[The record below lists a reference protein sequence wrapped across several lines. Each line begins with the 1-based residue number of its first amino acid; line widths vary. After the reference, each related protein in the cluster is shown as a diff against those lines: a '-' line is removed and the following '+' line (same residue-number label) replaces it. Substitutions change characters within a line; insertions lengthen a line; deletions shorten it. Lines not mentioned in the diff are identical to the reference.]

1 MKKNFIYL
9 MLFVFGV
16 LGLVSCAEDMEYNN
30 NGTVPV
36 KELLVPAA
44 DAEMVLINNEEAT
57 TLFEWTVGDAVTTQK
72 YYVVFYNA
80 ATGGKELFRI
90 DNGQSTSEAL
100 ISHDI
105 LSDVA
110 SRAGIAPDTAG
121 DLYWNVIAYNGN
133 NEAQPTTARNRLTV
147 VRYGGIEDAPSNL
160 YMGGIADLAE
170 DAAVRTMA
178 ANGEVFD
185 IYARFTSEDNL
196 YITNRGDGTVARR
209 FYIAEQDGAT
219 VLVEGEGES
228 VKLDGVYHIQVDLGS
243 ARVKLEKIEG
253 VALHWCWTPNYE
265 QTAFEYQGL
274 GTFKLA
280 NYTIP
285 TGDSR
290 YRFRAL
296 VNGVEYIW
304 GAPAS
309 NDAEP
314 TTLDGNYFDLV
325 FTALGTNDQWGY
337 KYKFMGVT
345 RGQTCDVYIHLGAR
359 NYHVLDFGNIVPNP
373 ATAIETPAALAASTV
388 DNPLDLNTVT
398 EPFTFSWTVEEGEY
412 KIAPKYRVIF
422 SHDGVAVETIESEAT
437 SIVLEPGR
445 IDNILDK
452 IGIAAG
458 ESATLTWKVEAYILN
473 NTAAQ
478 TCDEGVF
485 TAKRMSLPTAL
496 YLTGA
501 ATEFGEDLAAAQ
513 AMNIVGK
520 EGSGQFIIYTK
531 LTAGAYRF
539 ATSNGADAKFYV
551 LNGGKL
557 IPGEGTIQNDTE
569 AVYRITANVAAKSLT
584 LEAITNVQLRNEGNG
599 NWTTDFQYIG
609 GGVWSAIDPA
619 SHISRI
625 GWWGDRYYFAA
636 FAADVEELWGYSR
649 SNNDAPEVFH
659 TEAVDPTAEDC
670 PPQYIYIQKRGTIP
684 RWDYTFKDGRGQS
697 GFEHTIQEMYL
708 HMNGNEKHNHPFY
721 SFRAV
726 WGSGYSGDRNAV
738 HQTEFTYIANEL

>member
-1 MKKNFIYL
+1 

-16 LGLVSCAEDMEYNN
+16 MGMVSCAEDMEYNN
-30 NGTVPV
+30 NSTVPV
-36 KELLVPAA
+36 QELLVPAA

-57 TLFEWTVGDAVTTQK
+57 TLFEWSIGEVVTTQK
-72 YYVVFYNA
+72 YYVVFYDQP
-80 ATGGKELFRI
+80 TGGRELLRV
-90 DNGQSTSEAL
+90 DNATSSCEAL

-110 SRAGIAPDTAG
+110 SRAGIAPSTKG
-121 DLYWNVIAYNGN
+121 DVYWNVIAYNGN
-133 NEAQPTTARNRLTV
+133 NEAEPKIGCNTLSV
-147 VRYGGIEDAPSNL
+147 IRYGGIEDAPSNL
-160 YMGGIADLAE
+160 YMGGIADVE
-170 DAAVRTMA
+170 EGTAVRPMV
-178 ANGEVFD
+178 ANGEIFD
-185 IYARFTSEDNL
+185 IYTRVTPEDSI
-196 YITNRGDGTVARR
+196 YITNRGDGTMARR
-209 FYIAEQDGAT
+209 FYIAQDENGAT
-219 VLVEGEGES
+219 TIVEGDGES
-228 VKLDGVYHIQVDLGS
+228 VALDGIYHIQVDLGS
-243 ARVKLEKIEG
+243 ARVWLEKIEG

-265 QTAFEYQGL
+265 ENAFEYQGL

-285 TGDSR
+285 TGDNR

-325 FTALGTNDQWGY
+325 FTETGTNDQWGY
-337 KYKFMGVT
+337 KFKFMGVT
-345 RGQTCDVYIHLGAR
+345 RGQTCDIYIHLGAR
-359 NYHVLDFGNIVPNP
+359 DYHVLDFGNIMPNP
-373 ATAIETPAALAASTV
+373 ATAIETPAVLASSTV
-388 DNPLDLNTVT
+388 DNPTDLNAVA
-398 EPFTFSWTVEEGEY
+398 EPLTFSWTVEEGEY

-422 SHDGVAVETIESEAT
+422 SYEGTAVETIESNTTSLTIEA
-437 SIVLEPGR
+437 GR

-452 IGIAAG
+452 VGIAAG
-458 ESATLTWKVEAYILN
+458 EKATLTWKVEAYILN
-473 NTAAQ
+473 NTAVQ
-478 TCDEGVF
+478 TCEEGVF
-485 TAKRMSLPTAL
+485 TASRMSLPSTL
-496 YLTGA
+496 YITGE
-501 ATEFGEDLAAAQ
+501 ATEFGTDLAAAQ
-513 AMNIVGK
+513 AMNVVGK
-520 EGSGQFIIYTK
+520 EGSGQFVIYTK
-531 LTAGAYRF
+531 LTAGSYRF
-539 ATSNGADAKFYV
+539 ATSTGDDAKFYA
-551 LNGGKL
+551 LDGGKFVMS
-557 IPGEGTIQNDTE
+557 GNMMQNDSE
-569 AVYRITANVAAKSLT
+569 AVYRITANVAAKSIT
-584 LEAITNVQLRNEGNG
+584 MEAITNVQLKNEGNG
-599 NWTTDFQYIG
+599 NWTTNFEYVG
-609 GGVWSAIDPA
+609 NGVWSAIDPA

-659 TEAVDPTAEDC
+659 TAATDPTAEDC
-670 PPQYIYIQKRGTIP
+670 PPQYIYIQKRGTIS